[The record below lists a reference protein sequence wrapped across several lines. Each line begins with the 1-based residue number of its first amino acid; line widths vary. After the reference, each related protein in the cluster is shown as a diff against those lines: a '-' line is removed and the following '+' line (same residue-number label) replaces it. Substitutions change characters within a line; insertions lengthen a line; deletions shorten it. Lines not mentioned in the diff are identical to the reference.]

1 MYYRSSDIP
10 WVKMNFDVPCYD
22 VEQEYLSIKETL
34 KINHPQDGHKDW
46 YAVSLFYKDVVTEIG
61 LKCPKTVEFI
71 RSLPY
76 DRIDDCRFL
85 LIKAG
90 GFIAEH
96 SDIPEHNWLDTLNM
110 SITYP
115 KGSKFVLNKEEV
127 PYHSGASFVLN
138 IHYSHWVEN
147 NSDEDRLHLIVHGKK
162 SKDYWDNN
170 IDYKYTKGDQ

>member
-1 MYYRSSDIP
+1 MYYRSSDVP
-10 WVKMNFDVPCYD
+10 WVKMNFNVPCYD
-22 VEQEYLSIKETL
+22 IEQEYSSIKETL
-34 KINHPQDGHKDW
+34 IINRPQDGHKDW
-46 YAVSLFYKDVVTEIG
+46 FAVSLFFKDVVTEIG
-61 LKCPKTVEFI
+61 LKCPKTLEFI

-85 LIKAG
+85 LIKSG

-96 SDIPEHNWLDTLNM
+96 SDVPEHNWLDTLNV

-127 PYHSGASFVLN
+127 PYHVGASFVLN
-138 IHYSHWVEN
+138 VHYPHWVEN

-162 SKDYWDNN
+162 SKNYWDNN
-170 IDYKYTKGDQ
+170 VDYKYIKKDQ